1 MKENK
6 INWNRI
12 KYFKLKEFVCPCCQK
27 SVISEELVLKLD
39 LAREIAEVPF
49 RINSAYRCQKHNHLV
64 GGVKDSAH
72 LLGLA
77 VDIFCLNGIDRIKI
91 LRGLIISG
99 FRRIGIG
106 KTFIHV
112 DIDSS
117 KPNNLWLY
125 EDK

>member
-6 INWNRI
+6 INWNLI
-12 KYFKLKEFVCPCCQK
+12 KYFKFKEFVCPCCQK
-27 SVISEELVLKLD
+27 SVISEELILKLD
-39 LAREIAEVPF
+39 LAREISEVPF
-49 RINSAYRCQKHNHLV
+49 RITSAYRCPKHNQII

-77 VDIFCLNGIDRIKI
+77 MDISCVNGVDRIKI
-91 LRGLIISG
+91 LRGLIIAG

-125 EDK
+125 EVK

>member
-6 INWNRI
+6 INLNRI
-12 KYFKLKEFVCPCCQK
+12 KYFKLKEFECTCCQK
-27 SVISEELVLKLD
+27 SAISEELVLKLD

-49 RINSAYRCQKHNHLV
+49 RINSAYRCQKHNQLV

-72 LLGLA
+72 LSGLA
-77 VDIFCLNGIDRIKI
+77 VDIACLNSSDRIKI
-91 LRGLIISG
+91 LRGLIIAG

-112 DIDSS
+112 DIDNS